1 MLLGLTVTAVTGSFA
16 SAQSYPEKPIRVVVP
31 YAAGGVADGTSR
43 LFAQVLEKELG
54 QPIVIEN
61 KPGGGGRIGAQ
72 AVSRMAPDGYTLLMT
87 TNGTH
92 TFMAATEENLPYDPL
107 TDFTPISLLASYG
120 FLMVTNPSTVPAKTV
135 PEFIEYAKQNPAK
148 LNYASSGPGSGPH
161 FSGEVFKAM
170 TGIEMTHVP
179 YKGTGPGILAV
190 VAGEVDLIFAA
201 DANTFIDSGRLNL
214 LGTTS
219 GKRDPRYPDAPTLD
233 ESGLKGYDIISWVGF
248 FGPPGLD
255 PAVQDRLSKAVKNAI
270 KDEQLLA
277 QLAQRGLV
285 PVGNTPDELTELMK
299 TETAK
304 LREVADTVMK
314 TKS

>member
-299 TETAK
+299 AETAK